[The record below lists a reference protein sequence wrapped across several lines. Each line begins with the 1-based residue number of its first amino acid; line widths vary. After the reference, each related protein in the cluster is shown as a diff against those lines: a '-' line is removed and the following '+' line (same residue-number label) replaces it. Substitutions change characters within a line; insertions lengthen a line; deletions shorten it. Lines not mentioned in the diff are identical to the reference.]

1 MRITRENDY
10 RNYTDLL
17 IYGLAILGM
26 HLLGVVLILLGAR
39 QRPELLGMAFV
50 SYTLGLNHAFDADHI
65 AAIDNTA
72 RKLVEQ
78 KKNPKGVGFFF
89 STGHSS
95 VVFLMTLITVFAVR
109 WAQNMI
115 PVLQR
120 FGGIFALTVS
130 GVFLIFIGLINLFI
144 WLNTYKK
151 FISIR
156 GGVYK
161 EERMEEMFKDGF
173 LNRYIRIIY
182 NFINKSWHVYI
193 LGFLFGLG
201 FDTATQI
208 ALLATAAGAAS
219 KAIPI
224 VSILSF
230 PIFFAAGMSLMDTAD
245 GFFITSAYQWI
256 FDVPLRKV
264 YYNLVMTGL
273 SVIAA
278 LLIGFVE
285 IAQLITQIL
294 GLSDGFWS
302 FIQNLNFSTIGYII
316 VIIFVIVWAIS
327 YVGWKLLRVSG

>member
-1 MRITRENDY
+1 
-10 RNYTDLL
+10 
-17 IYGLAILGM
+17 
-26 HLLGVVLILLGAR
+26 
-39 QRPELLGMAFV
+39 MAFV

-109 WAQNMI
+109 WAQNI
-115 PVLQR
+115 FPVLQR
-120 FGGIFALTVS
+120 FGGILALTVS
-130 GVFLIFIGLINLFI
+130 GVFLILIGLINFFI

-151 FISIR
+151 FINIR
-156 GGVYK
+156 RGAYK
-161 EERMEEMFKDGF
+161 EESMEEILKDGF
-173 LNRYIRIIY
+173 FNRYIRVIY
-182 NFINKSWHVYI
+182 AFINKSWHVYI
-193 LGFLFGLG
+193 LGFFFGLG

-230 PIFFAAGMSLMDTAD
+230 PILFAAGMSLMDTVD
-245 GFFITSAYQWI
+245 GFLVTSAYQWV
-256 FDVPLRKV
+256 FDAPLRKV

-285 IAQLITQIL
+285 ITQLITQIL
-294 GLSDGFWS
+294 GLSNGVWS
-302 FIQNLNFSTIGYII
+302 FIQNLNFSTLGYII
-316 VIIFVIVWAIS
+316 VILFIFVWTIS
-327 YVGWKLLRVSG
+327 YVGWKLLRVGG